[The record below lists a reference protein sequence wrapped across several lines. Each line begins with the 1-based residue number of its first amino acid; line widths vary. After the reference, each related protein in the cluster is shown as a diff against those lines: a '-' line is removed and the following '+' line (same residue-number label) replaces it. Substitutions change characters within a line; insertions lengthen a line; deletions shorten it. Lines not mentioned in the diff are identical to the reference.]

1 MTMKSLF
8 LIIATILTFM
18 LHPLHAYGS
27 NGNRAARLFSDP
39 EILTGWYTGFCLDH
53 DGFLWIGSDTGL
65 LRFDGN
71 TYDMY
76 RHNDNDP
83 GSLSDNRVLKII
95 CDTKGN
101 LWVATANGLNLYNRD
116 TDSFSLI
123 DLPEKGF
130 NGYIIGLIE
139 QHDGTVTF
147 IVSGVGLY
155 FIDYTD
161 SQPTAVRYLPHTIG
175 EKNFSYLSQGN
186 DGNLYVGVHSGSI
199 CIISPN
205 GNTETHRISS
215 DYITGIA
222 VENDSSILISSIN
235 DIYRYTPGTGR
246 VTPLTICRQGK
257 LSINNITCGK
267 DGITYVATQ
276 GSGLWKIN
284 PGSNLVEADY
294 SIYSPL
300 LNINHLKIGAT
311 YSDPNGNLWIGCNHY
326 GVVNVPSTPIPFFY
340 RSLKDMVSNFSGG
353 LNAVASIGSN
363 LLVSINDGTIL
374 IMNQDGSLK
383 ANVRTP
389 SGEDA
394 TSIIAGSDHSALVG
408 VINDGIYRLDLPGG
422 EMTKLLHIG
431 GKFPGIKIC
440 TSAEGD
446 IFAGVHGVGLLKY
459 NPATGEKEW
468 FYNEDYQDRLNNN
481 YIAGI
486 HHSADNK
493 IWIGLY
499 SGVACYDC
507 MTDSLLKIDQK
518 PFLKGATFDFADG
531 PDGSV
536 YIGTSHGLIHF
547 HPQKGVL
554 KKYST
559 DDGLSDHEIRSLTTD
574 LDGGLWIGT
583 MHGLSYMNPSTDKII
598 AYHGGYGL
606 YENRYPHATTSS
618 SDGTIYFGNDAGITS
633 FAPDDVTTPEFSR
646 DVKISAFY
654 VNGSRITRSSKTGD
668 QYIIGGNLMSPSDLY
683 LSYRDKSLMMRLSTM
698 DFRDASNVRYK
709 WQIKG
714 LGDRWN
720 VSRPGENIITLP
732 PLEPGEYTLRLKAC
746 ENSLSTNIT
755 EIKIHI
761 APPWYTSDVAKILY
775 MLVLIAIIVLSL
787 TVMRKKREEKI
798 NDAKIKFFIDIS
810 HDIRSPVTLILS
822 PLESLLKQPLE
833 PEVTAKLHTM
843 RRNAHRLLSLVN
855 QLLDLRKIDKGKM
868 RLSCSPTDMKSFIG
882 ELVEMYESQAE
893 SKHISMEFKCEEE
906 MPKVSVDRD
915 NFDKILVN
923 LISNAIKYTPAGGN
937 IQVTCHTADDDEI
950 GRCMEIQVID
960 TGIGLD
966 NKTLAHIFDRF
977 YRAREN
983 HKDSTVGFGIGLD
996 LCRQLVTLHNGTI
1009 SAANRSDGTKGSI
1022 FTVRIPLT
1030 CNNSTENQTDKIGG
1044 GNLTQES
1051 DTENNHIANKYIP
1064 GQDSPINAQRNK
1076 LRHSASTRRILVVD
1090 DDPELREYIREHL
1103 SGVYKV
1109 STASNGAEAM
1119 KMIHDNVPDLV
1130 VSDVMM
1136 PEMDGLTLLKQ
1147 LKSNADTH
1155 HVPVILLSSK
1165 SDIAD
1170 RMAGWNRGADGYLGK
1185 PFNIEELDM
1194 MIDNTIDNRLK
1205 LKGKFS
1211 GAQDNDD
1218 KIATPEMKGNDE
1230 ALIEK
1235 IMAIINTHINDP
1247 MLNVEKLGRE
1257 VGISRAHLHRKMKE
1271 LIGMTPSDFIRNVR
1285 LRRACELLKKP
1296 DVDITQ
1302 VAYTLGFTSQ
1312 PHFSTAFKR
1321 FTGFSPTEY
1330 RTLHIQGKSPKIPDL
1345 PS

>member
-8 LIIATILTFM
+8 LIIATILTFL

-27 NGNRAARLFSDP
+27 NGNKAARLFSDP
-39 EILTGWYTGFCLDH
+39 EILTGWYTSFCLDH

-65 LRFDGN
+65 LRFDGS
-71 TYDMY
+71 TYDVY
-76 RHNDNDP
+76 RHNDNAP
-83 GSLSDNRVLKII
+83 GSLSDNRILKII
-95 CDTKGN
+95 CDSKDN
-101 LWVATANGLNLYNRD
+101 LWVATANGLNLYDSD
-116 TDSFSLI
+116 TDSFKLI
-123 DLPEKGF
+123 DLPEKAF

-155 FIDYTD
+155 FIDYNG
-161 SQPTAVRYLPHTIG
+161 SQPNAVRYLPHTIG
-175 EKNFSYLSQGN
+175 EKEFSHLIQGK
-186 DGNLYVGVHSGSI
+186 DGNLYMGEHNGSI
-199 CIISPN
+199 CIVSPN
-205 GNTETHRISS
+205 GNAVTRHISS

-222 VENDSSILISSIN
+222 VENDSCILISSIN
-235 DIYRYTPGTGR
+235 DIYRYNSTTDR
-246 VTPLTICRQGK
+246 VTHLTICRQGK
-257 LSINNITCGK
+257 LPINNITCSK
-267 DGITYVATQ
+267 DGTAYVATQ
-276 GSGLWKIN
+276 GAGLWKIN
-284 PGSNLVEADY
+284 PASNLVEQDF
-294 SIYSPL
+294 SIYTPL

-311 YSDPNGNLWIGCNHY
+311 YSDPNDNLWIGCNHY
-326 GVVNVPSTPIPFFY
+326 GMVNVPSNPIPFFY
-340 RSLKDMVSNFSGG
+340 RSLGDVVSNFSGG
-353 LNAVASIGSN
+353 LNDIAAIGGN
-363 LLVSINDGTIL
+363 LLVSISNGNI
-374 IMNQDGSLK
+374 IVMNRDGSIR
-383 ANVRTP
+383 ANVHTP

-394 TSIIAGSDHSALVG
+394 TSIVAESEQTALVG
-408 VINDGIYRLDLPGG
+408 VINDGIYRLDLASGKMA
-422 EMTKLLHIG
+422 ELLHIG
-431 GKFPGIKIC
+431 GKFPSIKIC
-440 TSAEGD
+440 TSADGE

-459 NPATGEKEW
+459 NPATGERKW
-468 FYNEDYQDRLNNN
+468 FYNKDYPELLINN
-481 YIAGI
+481 YIAGM
-486 HHSADNK
+486 HRSSDNK

-507 MTDSLLKIDQK
+507 RGDSLLNIEQR
-518 PFLKGATFDFADG
+518 PFLNGASFTFADG

-536 YIGTSHGLIHF
+536 YIGTSHGLIHL
-547 HPQKGVL
+547 HPQKGAL

-583 MHGLSYMNPSTDKII
+583 MHGLSYMDPFTDKII

-606 YENRYPHATTSS
+606 YEKRYPYASTSAT
-618 SDGTIYFGNDAGITS
+618 DGTIYFGNDAGITS
-633 FAPDDVTTPEFSR
+633 FSPKTVTTPNFSR
-646 DVKISAFY
+646 NVKISAFY
-654 VNGSRITRSSKTGD
+654 VNGSQITRSSKTGD
-668 QYIIGGNLMSPSDLY
+668 RYIIGGDALSPSDLY

-709 WQIKG
+709 WQLTG
-714 LGDRWN
+714 LDDLWN
-720 VSRPGENIITLP
+720 ISRPGENTITLP

-746 ENSLSTNIT
+746 ENNLSTDIT

-761 APPWYTSDVAKILY
+761 APPWYTSNVAKILY

-882 ELVEMYESQAE
+882 ELVEMYELQAE

-937 IQVTCHTADDDEI
+937 IQVACHTADDDEI
-950 GRCMEIQVID
+950 GQCMEIQIID

-1009 SAANRSDGTKGSI
+1009 SAANRSDGTKGSV

-1030 CNNSTENQTDKIGG
+1030 SNDFTENQADKIGG
-1044 GNLTQES
+1044 VICRRKVTLKT
-1051 DTENNHIANKYIP
+1051 TI
-1064 GQDSPINAQRNK
+1064 SPTNI
-1076 LRHSASTRRILVVD
+1076 SPVRIL
-1090 DDPELREYIREHL
+1090 R
-1103 SGVYKV
+1103 
-1109 STASNGAEAM
+1109 
-1119 KMIHDNVPDLV
+1119 
-1130 VSDVMM
+1130 
-1136 PEMDGLTLLKQ
+1136 
-1147 LKSNADTH
+1147 
-1155 HVPVILLSSK
+1155 
-1165 SDIAD
+1165 
-1170 RMAGWNRGADGYLGK
+1170 
-1185 PFNIEELDM
+1185 
-1194 MIDNTIDNRLK
+1194 
-1205 LKGKFS
+1205 
-1211 GAQDNDD
+1211 
-1218 KIATPEMKGNDE
+1218 
-1230 ALIEK
+1230 
-1235 IMAIINTHINDP
+1235 
-1247 MLNVEKLGRE
+1247 
-1257 VGISRAHLHRKMKE
+1257 
-1271 LIGMTPSDFIRNVR
+1271 
-1285 LRRACELLKKP
+1285 
-1296 DVDITQ
+1296 
-1302 VAYTLGFTSQ
+1302 
-1312 PHFSTAFKR
+1312 
-1321 FTGFSPTEY
+1321 
-1330 RTLHIQGKSPKIPDL
+1330 
-1345 PS
+1345 